1 MRHIRSKIHRL
12 VGNAMTALRS
22 ALFADVLLFTLG
34 ALNIH
39 IHTKRIPFVNNSVVS
54 VSLLNLLIAYKDAA
68 VVGRWKA
75 MLAYWDDV

>member
-1 MRHIRSKIHRL
+1 MRPIRSKIHRL

-22 ALFADVLLFTLG
+22 ALFADVLLLDLG
-34 ALNIH
+34 AL

-54 VSLLNLLIAYKDAA
+54 VSVLNLLTAYKDAA

>member
-1 MRHIRSKIHRL
+1 MRHSNKIHRL

-22 ALFADVLLFTLG
+22 ALFADVLLFTIG
-34 ALNIH
+34 AF

-54 VSLLNLLIAYKDAA
+54 VNLFNLLTAYKDAA
-68 VVGRWKA
+68 AVGRWKA

>member
-1 MRHIRSKIHRL
+1 MRHSSKIHRL

-22 ALFADVLLFTLG
+22 ALFADVLLFTIG
-34 ALNIH
+34 AF

-54 VSLLNLLIAYKDAA
+54 VNLFNLLTAYKDAA
-68 VVGRWKA
+68 AVGRWKA